1 MKRLILTFAA
11 SVAALAATSAP
22 TVSDVTMTQPDEQRL
37 VTISYTLADAS
48 AIITLDVQTNKTG
61 AATDVAGDWVSVG
74 GEALW
79 SVSGDV
85 WKKIDAGARKICWKP
100 GRFWRGQSASAARA
114 VVTAWPTDNP
124 PNYLVADLTEGAAA
138 NSERYYPAVEF
149 LPGGLLANK
158 DYRTTRLVM
167 RRIPACDATW
177 TMGSTALM
185 EGDWG
190 RVAKSEKTHLVTLT
204 NDYYIGVFEITQQ
217 QYLLVQPDGYAN
229 KGGAAYFTNENE
241 MRPAEYMTYNEI
253 RNSEKSATANTA
265 FDWPNDPN
273 TGSFL
278 GKLRTKTGL
287 KFDLPSEAQ
296 WEFACRA
303 GTTSGYWNDGSAI
316 VGKDSDANLD
326 RLGRTKNNGG
336 FVGSAEPAAT
346 VGATNGTAIVGS
358 YAPNAWGL
366 YDMHGNVWELCLDW
380 YEDDIVS
387 FDGRVNID
395 PTDSTKTLSGATG
408 ANRVRRGGGWQN
420 TADYARSASRVSRA
434 PNSASSNVGFRLV
447 LPVGE

>member
-22 TVSDVTMTQPDEQRL
+22 TVSGVTMTQPDEQRL

-167 RRIPACDATW
+167 RKISAKGVKWQMGSESSETGYQSKSEKLHTV
-177 TMGSTALM
+177 TMGS
-185 EGDWG
+185 
-190 RVAKSEKTHLVTLT
+190 S
-204 NDYYIGVFEITQQ
+204 YYIGVFEITQS
-217 QYLLVQPDGYAN
+217 QYLLAQTNGI
-229 KGGAAYFTNENE
+229 AATNGFYFGTDCA
-241 MRPAEYMTYNEI
+241 MRPAENVSYNEI
-253 RNSEKSATANTA
+253 RNSSKSTTAVAKYN
-265 FDWPNDPN
+265 WPNDPN
-273 TGSFL
+273 PDSFL
-278 GKLRTKTGL
+278 GMLRTKTGL
-287 KFDLPSEAQ
+287 KFDLPSDAQ

-303 GTTSGYWNDGSAI
+303 GIGSGYWNDGSAI
-316 VGKDSDANLD
+316 VGENSDANVE
-326 RLGRTKNNGG
+326 RLGRTRYNGG
-336 FVGSAEPAAT
+336 FAGSAEPAAT
-346 VGATNGTAIVGS
+346 VGPTNGTAIVGS

-366 YDMHGNVWELCLDW
+366 YDMHGNVWEFCLDW
-380 YEDDIVS
+380 YADDVS
-387 FDGRVNID
+387 SLTDDKPNINPD
-395 PTDSTKTLSGATG
+395 DASKLRTNTATAGTD
-408 ANRVRRGGGWQN
+408 RVRRGGSWGHE
-420 TADYARSASRVSRA
+420 AYRARSAYRLNRT
-434 PNSASSNVGFRLV
+434 PKDPTRFVGFRV
-447 LPVGE
+447 ALPIGE